1 MSEGKSSFS
10 VLKLLAG
17 FGSTAFTAV
26 LAWLCVTLIGTQT
39 RLDKLENDM
48 SSWGTLV
55 ELKNKQVQLEIQL
68 ETMRRVWE
76 YEYGRHI
83 PDGKPKVGDPKVE
96 APPLLPPPL
105 DPDQFRREQMQK
117 YQQKK

>member
-1 MSEGKSSFS
+1 MKT
-10 VLKLLAG
+10 LAA
-17 FGSTAFTAV
+17 FGSTAFTVV
-26 LAWLCVTLIGTQT
+26 LGWLCITIISLMS
-39 RLDKLENDM
+39 RLDKIENDM

-83 PDGKPKVGDPKVE
+83 PDGKPKPGDPKIDL
-96 APPLLPPPL
+96 PPSPPPPL

-117 YQQKK
+117 YQPKK